1 MIQRTITIE
10 EISKKLK
17 PLFGKK
23 IDELY
28 MKYSLADTLEEKNE
42 IMQFLKILYEKNL
55 NKLLD
60 TQVLLEPPRQQDI
73 QGEYPLAEV
82 EYNGKQL
89 FSFGLNEKDWSRH
102 MCVTGMSGSGKTT
115 FAFKILDNFIQK
127 QKPFLVLDWKKS
139 FRPLTSSNPD
149 LLTFTVGNEKVS
161 NLFKMNINRPP
172 VGVEPKEWINVLC
185 DILTE
190 SFGTSFGVHKV
201 LLETLDEIFEKWGV
215 YEGGKHYPNW
225 LHVKKM
231 LEIRSKESKGRETE
245 WFESALRIAS
255 VLTFGSFGK
264 VINYDG
270 KKSLPIEDLFDKQ
283 VIFELNSLGNIE
295 KKFFCEFVLTYIY
308 KLKKAQER
316 KVNEGFNYAILV
328 DEAHNVFLKNKTNFL
343 SESVTDMVYREMREY
358 GISLICLDQ
367 HISKLSD
374 TVKGN
379 SACSIAFQQQLPEDI
394 REISSLMQLEDRR
407 EVFSRIP
414 VGSAIVKLSERHTS
428 PFLVKIPFTELRNQ
442 ILSDEK
448 IASKMSCLI
457 QGISL
462 EKEDPEF
469 KQALIGESVKP
480 IETIEPTQELVVE
493 QEKLQEVIVET
504 KIKPKEALLTKTQE
518 VLYDFVLKKLDQGL
532 EFKRIE
538 NMLEKATSEKLYDL
552 ADVLIVVNKALKE
565 RLSKGLDVQTKL
577 KSILVVQ
584 EETTSREDMDKDEKR
599 FMAFLEVNPNHESS
613 TIEIYKKVGL
623 STRKGNVIKNKLLE
637 KGLIEIEEK
646 KYIQGWKKLI
656 RPSLSHSLTN

>member
-28 MKYSLADTLEEKNE
+28 LKYSIADSLEEKNE
-42 IMQFLKILYEKNL
+42 ILQFLKILYEKNL

-60 TQVLLEPPRQQDI
+60 SKVLLEPPREQDI
-73 QGEYPLAEV
+73 RGEYPLGQV
-82 EYNGKQL
+82 EYNEKEL
-89 FSFGLNEKDWSRH
+89 FSFGLNEKDWARH

-115 FAFKILDNFIQK
+115 FAFQVLDNFIQK

-139 FRPLTSSNPD
+139 FRPLTTTNPN

-172 VGVEPKEWINVLC
+172 KGVEPKEWINVLC

-190 SFGTSFGVHKV
+190 SFGASFGAHKV

-231 LEIRSKESKGRETE
+231 LEIRSKEARGRETE

-264 VINYDG
+264 VVTYDG

-283 VIFELNSLGNIE
+283 VVFELNSLGNIE

-328 DEAHNVFLKNKTNFL
+328 DEAHNVFLKNKTNFIA
-343 SESVTDMVYREMREY
+343 ESVTDMVYREMREY

-367 HISKLSD
+367 HVSKLSD

-394 REISSLMQLEDRR
+394 REISSLMQLEDKR
-407 EVFSRIP
+407 EIFSRIP

-442 ILSDEK
+442 TLSDEK
-448 IASKMSCLI
+448 IASKMSCLL
-457 QGISL
+457 QGITL
-462 EKEDPEF
+462 EKEDFEF
-469 KQALIGESVKP
+469 KQALVAK
-480 IETIEPTQELVVE
+480 TIEIQPEQIVEKSIEPEEISEKQEIMV
-493 QEKLQEVIVET
+493 QEK
-504 KIKPKEALLTKTQE
+504 PKLKEISLTKTQE
-518 VLYDFVLKKLDQGL
+518 VLYEFVLKKLEQGL
-532 EFKRIE
+532 EFKKIE
-538 NMLEKATSEKLYDL
+538 NMLSKATSENLYDL

-565 RLSKGLDVQTKL
+565 RLSKGIDVQTKL
-577 KSILVVQ
+577 MSALTIQ
-584 EETTSREDMDKDEKR
+584 ESDSKEDLSKDEKK
-599 FMAFLEVNPNHESS
+599 FISFLELNSNHEDS
-613 TIEIYKKVGL
+613 TIEIYKKVGF
-623 STRKGNVIKNKLLE
+623 SARKGNVIKNKLLE
-637 KGLIEIEEK
+637 KGLITIEEK
-646 KYIQGWKKLI
+646 KYTQGWKKLI
-656 RPSLSHSLTN
+656 RPSLSYSLIN

>member
-23 IDELY
+23 IDGLY
-28 MKYSLADTLEEKNE
+28 LKYSLAETLEEKNE
-42 IMQFLKILYEKNL
+42 ILQFLKILYEKNL

-60 TQVLLEPPRQQDI
+60 TQVLLEPPKKQDV
-73 QGEYPLAEV
+73 QGEYPLAQV
-82 EYNGKQL
+82 EYNGKEL
-89 FSFGLNEKDWSRH
+89 FTFGLNEKDWSRH

-127 QKPFLVLDWKKS
+127 KKPFLVLDWKKS
-139 FRPLTSSNPD
+139 FRPLTTTNPD
-149 LLTFTVGNEKVS
+149 LLTFTIGNEKVS

-201 LLETLDEIFEKWGV
+201 LLETLDEIFEKWGI

-231 LEIRSKESKGRETE
+231 LEIRAKDARGRETE

-264 VINYDG
+264 VISYDG

-283 VIFELNSLGNIE
+283 VVFELNSLGNIE

-316 KVNEGFNYAILV
+316 KANENFNYAILV

-367 HISKLSD
+367 HVSKLSD

-394 REISSLMQLEDRR
+394 REISSLMQLEDKK

-442 ILSDEK
+442 QLSDEK
-448 IASKMSCLI
+448 IASKMDCLI

-462 EKEDPEF
+462 EKQDPEF
-469 KQALIGESVKP
+469 KQALVGEP
-480 IETIEPTQELVVE
+480 IEIPQTIGLKEQTITEQIPKIQEILIE
-493 QEKLQEVIVET
+493 EIPEV
-504 KIKPKEALLTKTQE
+504 KEIPLTKTQE
-518 VLYDFVLKKLDQGL
+518 VLYDFVLKKLDQGI
-532 EFKRIE
+532 EFKKIE
-538 NMLEKATSEKLYDL
+538 NMLEKATSENLYNL
-552 ADVLIVVNKALKE
+552 SDVLTVVNKALKE
-565 RLSKGLDVQTKL
+565 RLSKGINVQTRL
-577 KSILVVQ
+577 KSTLARS
-584 EETTSREDMDKDEKR
+584 ESDSKEDLGKDEKR
-599 FMAFLEVNPNHESS
+599 FISFLELNSNHEDS

-637 KGLIEIEEK
+637 KGLIKIEEK
-646 KYIQGWKKLI
+646 RYAQGWKKLI
-656 RPSLSHSLTN
+656 RPSLSYSITN

>member
-1 MIQRTITIE
+1 MMQRSITVE
-10 EISKKLK
+10 ELSKKLK

-28 MKYSLADTLEEKNE
+28 LRYSIADSLEEKNE
-42 IMQFLKILYEKNL
+42 IAQILKLLYEKNL

-60 TQVLLEPPRQQDI
+60 SKVLLEPPMEQVI
-73 QGEYPLAEV
+73 KGEYPLAQV
-82 EYNGKQL
+82 EYNGKEL
-89 FSFGLNEKDWSRH
+89 FSFGLNEKDWARH

-115 FAFKILDNFIQK
+115 FAFKILENFIQK

-139 FRPLTSSNPD
+139 FRPLTSVNPD

-161 NLFKMNINRPP
+161 NLFKMNINMPP
-172 VGVEPKEWINVLC
+172 KGVEPKEWINVLC

-225 LHVKKM
+225 QHVKKM
-231 LEIRSKESKGRETE
+231 LELKAKESRGRETE
-245 WFESALRIAS
+245 WYESALRIAT

-283 VIFELNSLGNIE
+283 AIFELNSLGNIE

-316 KVNEGFNYAILV
+316 KPNEGFNYAILV
-328 DEAHNVFLKNKTNFL
+328 DEAHNVFLKNRTNFL
-343 SESVTDMVYREMREY
+343 AESVTDMVYREMREY

-379 SACSIAFQQQLPEDI
+379 SACNIAFQQQLPEDI
-394 REISSLMQLEDRR
+394 REISSLMQLEDKK
-407 EVFSRIP
+407 ESFSRIP
-414 VGSAIVKLSERHTS
+414 VGSAIVKLSERHTI
-428 PFLVKIPFTELRNQ
+428 PFLIKIPFTELRNQ

-448 IASKMSCLI
+448 IATKMSCLI
-457 QGISL
+457 QGIDV
-462 EKEDPEF
+462 EKNDPEF
-469 KQALIGESVKP
+469 KQALIGEPLEVK
-480 IETIEPTQELVVE
+480 
-493 QEKLQEVIVET
+493 QEKVEKTQGTLQTVQEKQEIIVQET
-504 KIKPKEALLTKTQE
+504 PKIKEISLSATQE
-518 VLYDFVLKKLDQGL
+518 VLYEFVLKKLNQGM
-532 EFKRIE
+532 EFKKVE
-538 NMLEKATSEKLYDL
+538 NLLEKGLSDSLYILQDI
-552 ADVLIVVNKALKE
+552 LIVVNKALKE
-565 RLSKGLDVQTKL
+565 RLSKGISPETKL
-577 KSILVVQ
+577 KSALNVAETDSKKDLSS
-584 EETTSREDMDKDEKR
+584 EEKMFISYLEINSEHED
-599 FMAFLEVNPNHESS
+599 S
-613 TIEIYKKVGL
+613 TIELYKKVGF
-623 STRKGNVIKNKLLE
+623 SARKGNVIKNKLLE
-637 KGLIEIEEK
+637 KGLIKVEEK
-646 KYIQGWKKLI
+646 KYSKGWKKFI
-656 RPSLSHSLTN
+656 RPSLSYSLIN